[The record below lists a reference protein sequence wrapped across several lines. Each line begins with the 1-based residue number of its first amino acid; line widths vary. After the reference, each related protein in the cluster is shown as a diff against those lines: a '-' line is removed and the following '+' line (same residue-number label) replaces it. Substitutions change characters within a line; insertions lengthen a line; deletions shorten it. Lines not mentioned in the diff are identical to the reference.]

1 MFNFLKKRKNKD
13 RREYFRTCKKYKKEL
28 KELVKSYGPWDNFLP
43 CLFDIQVRHWI
54 DYYTLNYNVWAV
66 EVKDTPE
73 FNKPDRPTRLEI
85 AKELKRLYDEYDNF
99 LLNVDLGALK
109 EKYGSINKEASAEIE
124 AEYRAKRKAFFDYYM
139 EYAQDMWD

>member
-1 MFNFLKKRKNKD
+1 MFNYLKKKEKQERK
-13 RREYFRTCKKYKKEL
+13 EYLRTCKKYKKEL
-28 KELVKSYGPWDNFLP
+28 KELVKRYGPYDNFLP

-54 DYYTLNYNVWAV
+54 DYYTLGYNVWAI

-99 LLNVDLGALK
+99 TVDYDALE
-109 EKYGSINKEASAEIE
+109 EKYGSINDEAAAEINT
-124 AEYRAKRKAFFDYYM
+124 AYRAKRKAFFDYYA
-139 EYAQDMWD
+139 EYGQDMWD